1 MIALL
6 AMAMCLH
13 SLLVGEL
20 ARREYKEPS
29 LMNRFSFAAALVAV
43 ALPLTVGCA
52 SKKYV
57 RNEVTPTVNK
67 VNELDDLTA
76 KNTRDIRDVDSRSQQ
91 GIQQA
96 TSAAD
101 AANQK
106 ALAAGQAASQANQNA
121 TQAANRVTSLAGTV
135 ENIDNYKPVGDPT
148 TVQFGFDKSE
158 LTRKD
163 KQTLDQFGEQL
174 ANQRHFLIE
183 IHGYTDST
191 GAKDYNYQ
199 LSQRRADSV
208 IQYLAQKYDVP
219 AHQIYV
225 IGLGEDNPVAANTS
239 AKGRAENRRVDIR
252 LMSNAVEA
260 PASAQATSPSQ
271 QANSSQP
278 Q

>member
-1 MIALL
+1 MNRYSLAATLL
-6 AMAMCLH
+6 A
-13 SLLVGEL
+13 V
-20 ARREYKEPS
+20 
-29 LMNRFSFAAALVAV
+29 V
-43 ALPLTVGCA
+43 LPITVGCA

-76 KNTRDIRDVDSRSQQ
+76 KNTRDIHDVDSRSQQ

-101 AANQK
+101 QANQK
-106 ALAAGQAASQANQNA
+106 AMAAGQAANQANQNA
-121 TQAANRVTSLAGTV
+121 TQVANRVTSLAGTV
-135 ENIDNYKPVGDPT
+135 ENLDNYKPVGEPT
-148 TVQFGFDKSE
+148 TVQFGFDKAD

-163 KQTLDQFGEQL
+163 KQVLDQLGQQL
-174 ANQRHFLIE
+174 ANERHYLIE
-183 IHGYTDST
+183 VHGYTDST
-191 GAKDYNYQ
+191 GPKDYNYQ
-199 LSQRRADSV
+199 LSQRRANSV
-208 IQYLAQKYDVP
+208 IQYLASKYNVP

-239 AKGRAENRRVDIR
+239 AKGRAENRRVDVR
-252 LMSNAVEA
+252 LMSNNVQA
-260 PASAQATSPSQ
+260 PASAQANSPSQ